1 MGRFSD
7 NGLKRPSSKESGSK
21 VLVEDAEILGQGDD
35 KEALTRKPINQES
48 GEPVDQKSGEPID
61 QGSGEPVNQRS
72 GQPINQ
78 ENGEP
83 IDRKSGQPV
92 NQENIEPIDQKNGQ
106 PVNQYSEA
114 QMKPVNVGG
123 FRTPMIVR
131 AHWQSQAK
139 FRGEKV
145 ATMLRAFLV
154 EQYGLPEGITEEDLI
169 C

>member
-7 NGLKRPSSKESGSK
+7 NGLKRPSSEESGSK

-48 GEPVDQKSGEPID
+48 GEPVDQKSG
-61 QGSGEPVNQRS
+61 
-72 GQPINQ
+72 
-78 ENGEP
+78 
-83 IDRKSGQPV
+83 QPV
-92 NQENIEPIDQKNGQ
+92 NQENIKPVDQKSGQ
-106 PVNQYSEA
+106 PINQYSEA